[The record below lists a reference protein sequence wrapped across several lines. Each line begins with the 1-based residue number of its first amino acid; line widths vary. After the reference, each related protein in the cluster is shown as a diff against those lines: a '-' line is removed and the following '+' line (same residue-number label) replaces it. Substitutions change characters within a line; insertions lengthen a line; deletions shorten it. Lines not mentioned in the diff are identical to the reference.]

1 MNVNPK
7 DIETFRVRLEALAAS
22 LEESLSGESDQTAPV
37 QLDTPIGRLS
47 RMGAIQS
54 QQMALALRERQR
66 EQLVRVKRALGEI
79 ARGTYGECPKCG
91 EDIAE
96 ERLEAQ
102 PAVVLCIRCAAGAS
116 GGDRPPRR

>member
-1 MNVNPK
+1 MDPK
-7 DIETFRVRLEALAAS
+7 KLETFRARLEALAGS

-66 EQLVRVKRALGEI
+66 EQLVRVKRALDAI

-91 EDIAE
+91 EEIAE
-96 ERLEAQ
+96 QRLEAQ
-102 PAVVLCIRCAAGAS
+102 PEVVLCLRCAAGPS
-116 GGDRPPRR
+116 GGDRRVKRR